1 LTGHSRRD
9 VRSDGGRRLAVL
21 ALLVAVLVWSS
32 TFVVT
37 KVLLEE
43 ADPFAVT
50 AGRFLIGFVVLAP
63 FAYRQGFRMRLAV
76 EPTFV
81 LFGLTGVVLYF
92 GLQNLGL
99 VFTSAGNA
107 ALIQAGV
114 PAAAAVLAFL
124 FLRERISLRR
134 LAGIALSVGGVIL
147 VSGTDPSGGGLRT
160 LLGNVLIVGS
170 AVSYGAY
177 TVQGKALRSVWEYP
191 AAVTTAACFA
201 AGLMF
206 LLPLAA
212 GEAWLV
218 GTPDLSLRGWA
229 VLLYLGVVASALTLF
244 LWNYALRSIEATA
257 AAIYVN
263 LIPVVG
269 LIFALA
275 LGETASLLQILGGI
289 IAVSGVL
296 LSEAAI
302 CKGSR
307 AATSRRVN
315 R

>member
-1 LTGHSRRD
+1 MTETVRD
-9 VRSDGGRRLAVL
+9 VGPDCGRRLAVL

-32 TFVVT
+32 TFVLT

-76 EPTFV
+76 EPAFV

-160 LLGNVLIVGS
+160 LLGNALIVGS
-170 AVSYGAY
+170 VVSYGAY

-191 AAVTTAACFA
+191 AAVTTAASFA
-201 AGLMF
+201 AGLML

-244 LWNYALRSIEATA
+244 LWNYALRSIEASA
-257 AAIYVN
+257 AALYVN

-275 LGETASLLQILGGI
+275 LGETASLLQISGGI

-296 LSEAAI
+296 LSEAVVR
-302 CKGSR
+302 KGSR

>member
-1 LTGHSRRD
+1 MP
-9 VRSDGGRRLAVL
+9 DGGRRLAVL
-21 ALLVAVLVWSS
+21 ALLVTVFVWSS
-32 TFVVT
+32 TFVAT

-43 ADPFAVT
+43 AYPFAVT

-63 FAYRQGFRMRLAV
+63 FAYHQGFRMRLAV

-114 PAAAAVLAFL
+114 PAAAAILAFL
-124 FLRERISLRR
+124 FLREQISVRR
-134 LAGIALSVGGVIL
+134 FSGIVLSVGGVVL

-160 LLGNVLIVGS
+160 LLGNALIVGS
-170 AVSYGAY
+170 VVSYGAY

-191 AAVTTAACFA
+191 AAVTTAASFA

-218 GTPDLSLRGWA
+218 GTQDLSMRGWA
-229 VLLYLGVVASALTLF
+229 ILLYLGVVASALTLF
-244 LWNYALRSIEATA
+244 LWNYALRHVEASA
-257 AAIYVN
+257 AAVYVN
-263 LIPVVG
+263 LIPVMG

-296 LSEAAI
+296 LSEAAVRE
-302 CKGSR
+302 GSR
-307 AATSRRVN
+307 ATAPSRVN
-315 R
+315 KRP